1 MASGEMTFGEYANYQ
16 APPGFR
22 DQLIHGKV
30 VLSPSPNRQ
39 HQDVCD
45 TLHELLK
52 GLISPLYVV
61 RMDTTHMLG
70 IREGPR
76 PDVFVI
82 RKNRWIAAD
91 ETGGYPEGSPEL
103 AIEVLSP
110 SNSAKQMKDKRQVYM
125 EDPRCLEVWEVSLDS
140 QAVTRHRRHA
150 IDRFDLQASI
160 ILPSTLGNGAIPVAA
175 IFAGIVR

>member
-1 MASGEMTFGEYANYQ
+1 MTFGEYANYQ

-30 VLSPSPNRQ
+30 GLSPSPNRQ

-52 GLISPLYVV
+52 GLVLAEYVV

-70 IREGPR
+70 NREGPR

-82 RKNRWIAAD
+82 RKDRWIAAD
-91 ETGGYPEGSPEL
+91 ETGGFPEGSPEL
-103 AIEVLSP
+103 AIEASTGRDAAPPDERGTSADLGADRESVVRACSSRVLSP
-110 SNSAKQMKDKRQVYM
+110 SNSARQM
-125 EDPRCLEVWEVSLDS
+125 EDKAR
-140 QAVTRHRRHA
+140 
-150 IDRFDLQASI
+150 I
-160 ILPSTLGNGAIPVAA
+160 IWKIHDVLKCGK
-175 IFAGIVR
+175 

>member
-1 MASGEMTFGEYANYQ
+1 MASGEMTFGEYTNYQ

-52 GLISPLYVV
+52 ALVRAQFVV

-70 IREGPR
+70 LTEGPR

-82 RKNRWIAAD
+82 RKDRWVAAD

-103 AIEVLSP
+103 VVEVLSP
-110 SNSAKQMKDKRQVYM
+110 SNSAKQMEEKRRIYFA
-125 EDPRCLEVWEVSLDS
+125 DPRCLEVWEVSLDS
-140 QAVTRHRRHA
+140 QSVTRHRRDA
-150 IDRFDLQASI
+150 IDRFESQASVT
-160 ILPSTLGNGAIPVAA
+160 LPASLGNGAVPVAA